1 MKKIKYIVLLLL
13 IISVPL
19 FAGTGEVEE
28 ENMPHL
34 MTILVLQ
41 LAVIV
46 VISRMLGFVFS
57 RYLKQA
63 QVLGWLLAGMIIG
76 PFALGGIYIPF
87 LGSPLFTA
95 ITPQLNGF
103 AVVASI
109 VLLFIAGLETDL
121 PTFIKF
127 SGIGT
132 AVGFGGVILSFAL
145 GDIAA
150 VIFFPEIKS
159 FMDPAA
165 LFMGTIS
172 TATSVGITAKILS
185 EKRKMSSPEGVTILA
200 GAVLDDVLGIIL
212 LAIVVGISSV
222 SSSEGSINW
231 GHIGIIAAKAFGFW
245 LICTVLGIIFAPKI
259 TKGLKVF
266 ESMEAIAGIA
276 LGLALL
282 LAGFAE
288 MAGLAMIIGAYIL
301 GLSLSQTDIAHDLME
316 NIQGV
321 YKFLVPIF
329 FCVMGMMVNF
339 PKLHS
344 VIIFGL
350 IYSAIAMFAKIIGC
364 GIPSLLMGF
373 NLKGAFRIGAGMLP
387 RGEVTLIIAGTGLYT
402 GIIGEEMF
410 GVAIMTLLTASIIAP
425 PVLIK
430 SFKGGSGLRTKIDVE
445 DKPIEDIKT
454 IELVFPSV
462 RMGRFIRKE
471 IEETFK
477 SEGFF
482 IHRMDLGRHIFHIR
496 KDDILITL
504 IQREGKIELN
514 THPKNEAFVKL
525 LVMESL
531 IALKEL
537 LTGIQDM
544 KSPDSMGED
553 LLGGLF

>member
-1 MKKIKYIVLLLL
+1 MKKFKYIVLLLL
-13 IISVPL
+13 ILSVPL
-19 FAGTGEVEE
+19 FANATE
-28 ENMPHL
+28 ENNMTHL

-63 QVLGWLLAGMIIG
+63 QVLGWLAAGMIIG
-76 PFALGGIYIPF
+76 PFALGGIHIPF
-87 LGSPLFTA
+87 LDSPLFTS

-132 AVGFGGVILSFAL
+132 AVGIGGVVLSFAL
-145 GDIAA
+145 GDLAT
-150 VIFFPEIKS
+150 VIFFPEITS

-212 LAIVVGISSV
+212 LAIVIGISSV
-222 SSSEGSINW
+222 QGSGEGINW

-266 ESMEAIAGIA
+266 ESMEVIAGIA

-282 LAGFAE
+282 LAGLSE

-339 PKLHS
+339 SKLHS
-344 VIIFGL
+344 VVIFGL
-350 IYSAIAMFAKIIGC
+350 IYSVIAILAKLIGC
-364 GIPSLLMGF
+364 GLPSLLLGF

-387 RGEVTLIIAGTGLYT
+387 RGEVTLIIAGTGLYA
-402 GIIGEEMF
+402 GVIGEEMF

-425 PVLIK
+425 PVLIN
-430 SFKGGSGLRTKIDVE
+430 SFKGGSGLRSKIDVK
-445 DKPIEDIKT
+445 DKPVEDLKT
-454 IELVFPSV
+454 IELEFPSS
-462 RMGRFIRKE
+462 RMAGFIRKE
-471 IEETFK
+471 IEVAFK

-482 IHRMDLGRHIFHIR
+482 IHRMNLGRYIFHIR
-496 KDDILITL
+496 KDDILIAL
-504 IQREGKIELN
+504 IQKEGKIELN
-514 THPKNEAFVKL
+514 THPKDEAFVKL

-531 IALKEL
+531 LALKEL